1 MKKTS
6 PLLLFLVFSLL
17 FIVIASCGGS
27 DSKTDTV
34 KKDKYEQKKE
44 SLEEIE
50 KKNPLRFLTVSSRD
64 KRNLLGQTVING
76 TIKNAASVAVYKDIE
91 IEISFYSKTN
101 ALLEKEIETIYDAIG
116 PGKETDFK
124 TKYRAPKGTD
134 SVTLRVLKAKCE

>member
-1 MKKTS
+1 MKKIS
-6 PLLLFLVFSLL
+6 KLFLFPVFGLL
-17 FIVIASCGGS
+17 VMVVASCGGG

-50 KKNPLRFLTVSSRD
+50 KKNPLRFLSVSSHD

-76 TIKNAASVAVYKDIE
+76 TIKNTASVAVYKDIE

-101 ALLEKEIETIYDAIG
+101 ALLEKDIETIYDAIG
-116 PGKETDFK
+116 PGKESDFK

-134 SVTLRVLKAKCE
+134 SVSLRVLKAKSE